1 MELLTT
7 LIETLQKKESMLSK
21 KEEALKE
28 RETALES
35 RKKSS
40 VLDAIPGSIPKPCA
54 GISGFPTGISGGS
67 AEIPAGMRGLMK
79 KSVSIQDALEKH
91 AWEEE
96 SPGRVKRPNP
106 VPNNP
111 KLKPKPNPNLNS

>member
-40 VLDAIPGSIPKPCA
+40 VLDAIPGSIPKP
-54 GISGFPTGISGGS
+54 FPTGISGGS